1 MDQDAHRAG
10 RFGHERGTEV
20 RGESKKSDGTVERG
34 SSRLC
39 TGVRGV
45 HQRTRR
51 VEDGEKRERER
62 QRGQKRERTQERQER
77 EREQEEGI
85 RGRSKDTCGQLPLR
99 RFLSLQ
105 GFSTRLT
112 LITRPDT

>member
-51 VEDGEKRERER
+51 VEDGEKRERDGNGGRNGNEHR
-62 QRGQKRERTQERQER
+62 NDRNGSGNRRRG
-77 EREQEEGI
+77 
-85 RGRSKDTCGQLPLR
+85 
-99 RFLSLQ
+99 
-105 GFSTRLT
+105 
-112 LITRPDT
+112 